1 MKLVAVMWDAYI
13 PLLKRAA
20 DEVGVEVSAYAN
32 RIIEENRELIEE
44 ILNKSADADV
54 ILFNRTTH
62 SFWEELCASFKDIRD
77 KKPVICVGYDASY
90 WGLTSTDKQIA
101 IDTYRYLTSNS
112 YENFR
117 RLLIYLDGHFGDK
130 KYEILPPIEIAFQG
144 IAHPQAGNTIFE
156 SLPEFLNWYEG
167 YFAERRAVGAD
178 NGSSSNSDNSVS
190 SDNSDSSGSQTAGK
204 SEKYVGVIMSR
215 AAWLSQNCEI
225 ETTIIKDLED
235 LGLKTIPVFTNSVH
249 DDNQGS
255 LNIAEVIRKYYFL
268 DDAPKISAVV
278 KLTTF
283 LIGKDDRT
291 SNTEQLNTGVS
302 LLKSLNIPVF
312 QPIISYYTNIEDWK
326 ESNGL
331 TTDVSWAIAMPEF
344 EGLIEPIMLGAARE
358 NRNNDYERT
367 VIPSHS
373 KKIADRVLNWIKLT
387 EKKNGDKKVVF
398 ILNNN
403 PCASVEANIGSAA
416 HLDAARSVVNIL
428 ACMKNAGYNVEV
440 PASAK
445 ELMDLFLEKKAIS
458 EFRWTTKSEIVRCG
472 GALYRMST
480 EEYMKFF
487 SSLKEPVQKRV
498 KEIWGEPPGEGM
510 VLDGDILITG
520 LRFGNAIVAVQP
532 KRGCFGAQCD
542 GSVCKIL
549 HNPDCPPTHQYM
561 AAYHYFESI
570 YNTDVFIHVGTHGN
584 LEFLPGKGTAL
595 SDECYPAILSGRKP
609 LLYIYNTDNPPE
621 GTIAK
626 RRVNATLIGHM
637 QTAMSVSSLYGEYEK
652 LDNLLN
658 QYETAKTDP
667 ARAHA
672 LHHMI
677 LEVVS
682 ADKFKNLNITHETP
696 IEDAVRICH
705 EALTLIR
712 NTKIDSGMH
721 VFGELPQ
728 GDRKADMI
736 TSILM
741 YSDGVASGD
750 APLSL
755 RDTVAAVFGLSYDE
769 LKKDPSAFNLRY
781 SLSNGALIEYLYNKS
796 VTVVKM
802 TLAGATCEDILNA
815 LGKSP
820 SELNG
825 RVVAS
830 LKDAM
835 GKIADINRRILDS
848 KEMDSLMNGLNGGY
862 IPPGPSGL
870 VIRGRVDV
878 LPSGRNFYSLD
889 PTKVPTT
896 SAWRVGE
903 RLADALLDKYLDE
916 EGKYP
921 ENVAFYWMCS
931 DIMTAD
937 GEMMAEIFSLLGV
950 VPVWNSGG
958 QVKSFEVVPADKL
971 VHPRIDV
978 TIRISGILRDN
989 FMGAVNLVDGAI
1001 AAVSALDEPYEIN
1014 YVKKHVDEKV
1024 SKGVE
1029 FTEATS
1035 RIFSARPGAYTSGV
1049 NLAILAGAWKT
1060 EKDLAEIFI
1069 AVNGYAY
1076 GGARNGKETY
1086 EQFASNLETVNVTFN
1101 KVVSDEHDLLG
1112 CCCYYGNQGGLT
1124 AAARYLS
1131 QKPVKAYYG
1140 DTREPEYVSV
1150 RTLAD
1155 EVRRVVRTKLLN
1167 PKWIDGMKEHGY
1179 KGASDIMKR
1188 VSRVYGWEAATQE
1201 VDDSIFDDIADTF
1214 VNDDEMREFFEENN
1228 PYALEEISRRLLE
1241 AESRGLWKP
1250 NPQTIEDLKENY
1262 LEIES
1267 WLEDKAGDGTF
1278 QGGSVD
1284 VITAD
1289 EVEGWGDSIAEV
1301 MKKVHNRR

>member
-1 MKLVAVMWDAYI
+1 MKLVAVMWDAYM
-13 PLLKRAA
+13 PMLKRASKEA
-20 DEVGVEVSAYAN
+20 GVELSAYAN
-32 RIIEENRELIEE
+32 RIVEENRELLDE
-44 ILNKSADADV
+44 ILSKSADADV

-62 SFWEELCASFKDIRD
+62 SFWEELCASFKEIRE
-77 KKPVICVGYDASY
+77 KKPVICVGNDASY
-90 WGLTSTDKQIA
+90 WGLTSTDKEIA
-101 IDTYRYLTSNS
+101 IEAYKYLTKNS

-117 RLLIYLDGHFGDK
+117 RLIIFLYFYFGDK
-130 KYEILPPIEIAFQG
+130 KSEILPPVDIPFQG
-144 IAHPQAGNTIFE
+144 IVHPHAENVIFD
-156 SLPEFLNWYEG
+156 SLPEYLDWYEE
-167 YFAERRAVGAD
+167 YLAD
-178 NGSSSNSDNSVS
+178 CRMK
-190 SDNSDSSGSQTAGK
+190 TAGK
-204 SEKYVGVIMSR
+204 DADKDTGKDSGMDTGKYVGVIISR

-225 ETTIIKDLED
+225 ESTLIRDLED
-235 LGLKTIPVFTNSVH
+235 LGLRTIPVFTNSVH
-249 DDNQGS
+249 DDSQKS
-255 LNIAEVIRKYYFL
+255 LNIAEVIRKYFFL
-268 DDAPKISAVV
+268 DGAAKISATV

-283 LIGKDDRT
+283 MIGKDSSVSD
-291 SNTEQLNTGVS
+291 SEQLNTGVS
-302 LLKSLNIPVF
+302 LLKSMNIPVF
-312 QPIISYYTNIEDWK
+312 QPIISYYATLEEWK
-326 ESNGL
+326 ELPGL
-331 TTDVSWAIAMPEF
+331 TTDLAWSVAMPEF
-344 EGLIEPIMLGAARE
+344 EGIIEPIMLGASRE
-358 NRNNDYERT
+358 NRNNDYERS
-367 VIPSHS
+367 VIPGHS
-373 KKIADRVLNWIKLT
+373 KKIAARVFNWIRLSQKKNA
-387 EKKNGDKKVVF
+387 EKKIVF

-416 HLDAARSVVNIL
+416 HLDAAKSVVNIL
-428 ACMKNAGYNVEV
+428 ASLKDAGYNVGV

-472 GALYRMST
+472 GALYQMST
-480 EEYMKFF
+480 EEYMKYF
-487 SSLKEPVQKRV
+487 SALSESVQKRMI
-498 KEIWGEPPGEGM
+498 EIWGEPPGEGM
-510 VLDGDILITG
+510 VLDGRILITG
-520 LRFGNAIVAVQP
+520 LKFGNAIVAVQP

-549 HNPDCPPTHQYM
+549 HNPDCPPTHQYL

-570 YNTDVFIHVGTHGN
+570 YNADVFVHVGTHGN

-595 SDECYPAILSGRKP
+595 SEDCFPAITSGRKP

-621 GTIAK
+621 GSIAK
-626 RRVNATLIGHM
+626 RRANATLIGHM
-637 QTAMSVSSLYGEYEK
+637 QTAMTGSSLYGDYEK

-682 ADKFKNLNITHETP
+682 GDKFKNLNITHETP
-696 IEDAVRICH
+696 VEDAVRICH

-728 GDRKADMI
+728 GDKKADMI
-736 TSILM
+736 ASILM
-741 YSDGVASGD
+741 YPYETGDSD

-755 RDTVAAVFGLSYDE
+755 RDTVSAIFGLSYDE
-769 LKKDPSAFNLRY
+769 LKKNPSAFNTRY
-781 SLSNGALIEYLYNKS
+781 SLSNGALIEYLYNKA

-820 SELNG
+820 ADTGE
-825 RVVAS
+825 RTVKS
-830 LKDAM
+830 LKFAM
-835 GKIADINRRILDS
+835 GRINEINRRIVDS

-870 VIRGRVDV
+870 VIRGRSDV

-950 VPVWNSGG
+950 VPVWNGAG
-958 QVKSFEVVPADKL
+958 QVKSFEVVPAEKL

-989 FMGAVNLVDGAI
+989 FMGAVNLVDSAI
-1001 AAVSALDEPYEIN
+1001 AAVSVLDESDEIN
-1014 YVKKHVDEKV
+1014 YVKKHVAEKTG
-1024 SKGVE
+1024 KGVE
-1029 FTEATS
+1029 FSEATS
-1035 RIFSARPGAYTSGV
+1035 RIFSAQPGAYTSGV

-1076 GGARNGKETY
+1076 GGSRNGKATY

-1214 VNDDEMREFFEENN
+1214 VNDKVMREFFEENN

-1241 AESRGLWKP
+1241 AESRGLWQP
-1250 NPQTIEDLKENY
+1250 NQKTIDDLKENY

-1267 WLEDKAGDGTF
+1267 WLEEKAGDGTF

-1289 EVEGWGDSIAEV
+1289 EVAGWGDSIAEV
-1301 MKKVHNRR
+1301 MKRVHNRR